1 MPAPFDSPKQL
12 WKRLASWPRRMSIVT
27 RLVVLLLVVLL
38 VPLSIT
44 SSLSMSR
51 AVNMMEE
58 NEYLRLQQESRAIA
72 VRGAQLVSDTSRML
86 NILQTDP
93 ALVRVC
99 IDRRSEYEGAAP
111 KAGQTLRDR
120 VVTATRALLAR
131 AAAWNP
137 DLDQVALADNRGR
150 WLAFS
155 DKPIPEHGQAQEQDA
170 AAACAKRALDGETL
184 TAEVLGSKGE
194 QAIYFA
200 APVQGE
206 GQELIGA
213 LVVRMKPAALQKLC
227 TSELVPKPQV
237 ALLHAKGE
245 IFADTDPARTGG
257 TWRSQIKTTQIKD
270 ALVEREERSGK
281 WFNTGR
287 SFIPNANW
295 TVLVAQPSE
304 TLEKDIGRLR
314 RQQTAIALWAASAV
328 LLLALF
334 QAREITRPLR
344 ALRLAAIRVARGDLS
359 AKAPILLHDEIGELA
374 HTFNHMTDRLREH
387 DKLRGHLRLAQD
399 IQRGLLPAKAPA
411 FAGLDMVGFNRPAD
425 ETGGDYFD
433 FVDLS
438 EWAPHHLAIFIGD
451 VTGHGVPAAL
461 LMATARAH
469 IRAAAYPPRPLD
481 QVMADANRRILQDT
495 PPGRFITVA
504 ALLIDTQHRRLH
516 WSTAGHDGPMLFD
529 PAKNRVSDLEGED
542 IPLGVDPGWRFHQHG
557 GGTVPPG
564 SVIVLGTDGVWETRN
579 ANGEEFGKER
589 LRELILQHHAE
600 SAEEIRRHIT
610 LAVDEFRGVAQ
621 QEDDVTLV
629 VVKMV

>member
-1 MPAPFDSPKQL
+1 MSSPFAIPQQL

-44 SSLSMSR
+44 ASLSMAR
-51 AVNMMEE
+51 TTHMMEE

-72 VRGAQLVSDTSRML
+72 VRGAQLVADTSRML
-86 NILQTDP
+86 SLLQSDP

-99 IDRRSEYEGAAP
+99 IDRRAEYEGTVPTAD
-111 KAGQTLRDR
+111 QTLRNQ
-120 VVTATRALLAR
+120 VTTATRALLAR

-137 DLDQVALADNRGR
+137 DLDQVALADNRGH

-155 DKPIPEHGQAQEQDA
+155 DKPTTDNPQDQAA
-170 AAACAKRALDGETL
+170 TACAKRALEGETI
-184 TAEVLGSKGE
+184 TAEFLGEKDG
-194 QAIYFA
+194 QALYFA
-200 APVQGE
+200 APVQDDQ
-206 GQELIGA
+206 QEILGA
-213 LVVRMKPAALQKLC
+213 LVVRMKPAALRKLC
-227 TSELVPKPQV
+227 TSELLPKPQV
-237 ALLHAKGE
+237 ALLRAKGR
-245 IFADTDPARTGG
+245 ILAHSDPARTGEF
-257 TWRSQIKTTQIKD
+257 WRSQIKTTQVKNAMI
-270 ALVEREERSGK
+270 EQEGESGR

-287 SFIPNANW
+287 SFIPNAGW
-295 TVLVAQPSE
+295 TVLVAQPRAL
-304 TLEKDIGRLR
+304 LEQDIGRLQ

-359 AKAPILLHDEIGELA
+359 TKAPIFLHDEIGELA

-399 IQRGLLPAKAPA
+399 IQRGLLPERAPA

-438 EWAPHHLAIFIGD
+438 EWAPHHVAVFIGD

-495 PPGRFITVA
+495 PQGRFITVA

-529 PAKNRVSDLEGED
+529 PAQNHVSDLEGED
-542 IPLGVDPGWRFHQHG
+542 IPLGVVPGWQFHQHG
-557 GGTVPPG
+557 GGTVHAG
-564 SVIVLGTDGVWETRN
+564 SVIVLGTDGLWETRN
-579 ANGEEFGKER
+579 ADNEEFGKER
-589 LRELILQHHAE
+589 LRELILQHHAKD
-600 SAEEIRRHIT
+600 AEAIRREIT
-610 LAVDEFRGVAQ
+610 LAVDAFRGQAE